1 MTAQPDIAEVPTLQP
16 AARRSLCISA
26 ARIQRIADMIG
37 DVPDAVAESLA
48 ACAPRDMAELEM
60 AEEIVCLRAV
70 LRNTFSRTLARHLP
84 NPIAVQLQRNV
95 VSLRREIRAAT
106 AALERLQSKPPA
118 AQPGDHPEPLWT
130 EPATHGADA
139 VTLPGTA
146 PAPHPADQP
155 DPRHA
160 RSARAEPK
168 PAVPTPRPG
177 VARPS
182 PVPHQ
187 PEPARAARPAGVL
200 EHPPAGDALAR
211 FASRRLDPD
220 VSVGSEWFRALDDA
234 AADTEQMALEAACDQ
249 RSRVP
254 VEQLDQPAA

>member
-1 MTAQPDIAEVPTLQP
+1 MTAQPDIAEFPTLPP
-16 AARRSLCISA
+16 ASRRGLCISA

-37 DVPDAVAESLA
+37 DVPDAVAEALA
-48 ACAPRDMAELEM
+48 TYAPRDMAELEM

-95 VSLRREIRAAT
+95 VSLRREIRAAA

-118 AQPGDHPEPLWT
+118 AQPGDQPEPSSA
-130 EPATHGADA
+130 ERATHGADT
-139 VTLPGTA
+139 VPLPRTA
-146 PAPHPADQP
+146 PAPHSADQA

-160 RSARAEPK
+160 RSARANPK
-168 PAVPTPRPG
+168 PAVHTPHPG
-177 VARPS
+177 VARTS

-187 PEPARAARPAGVL
+187 PEPTKAQRPDGVL
-200 EHPPAGDALAR
+200 EHPQAGDALAR

-220 VSVGSEWFRALDDA
+220 VSVGAEWFRALDDA

-249 RSRVP
+249 RPRVP
-254 VEQLDQPAA
+254 VERPAA